1 MSGHSK
7 WSTIKRKKG
16 KADAQRGKIFTRLI
30 RELTIAA
37 RSGGGDP
44 TSNPRLRTAIDNAKA
59 NNMPNAN
66 IERAIKKGTGDIPGE
81 TIEEINYEGYAP
93 GGVAL
98 LIETM
103 TDNRNRTTSEVR
115 HILTKLG
122 GRMGEVGS
130 VAYLFKQKGLIV
142 VEKRDGLSEDDLI
155 MIALDA
161 GAEDVSDEGDSW
173 EITTDPSAVGE
184 VTAALKGA
192 GIVPD
197 EAEVVRLP
205 MTTVPLGRDAAGKV
219 LRMVEELEDND
230 DVHRVSANFDIPDE
244 FLEELSS

>member
-16 KADAQRGKIFTRLI
+16 KADAARGKVFTRLI
-30 RELTIAA
+30 RELTLAA
-37 RSGGGDP
+37 RNGGGDP
-44 TSNPRLRTAIDNAKA
+44 AANPRLRTAIDNARA

-81 TIEEINYEGYAP
+81 MIEEITYEGYAA

-98 LIETM
+98 LIETV

-130 VAYLFKQKGLIV
+130 VAYLFSQKGLIE
-142 VEKRDGLSEDDLI
+142 VEKKEGVSEDDLM

-173 EITTDPSAVGE
+173 EITTEPSAMAGV
-184 VTAALKGA
+184 ADALKEA
-192 GIVPD
+192 GITP
-197 EAEVVRLP
+197 ENAEVVRLP
-205 MTTVPLGRDAAGKV
+205 ANTVPLDREAAGKV
-219 LRMVEELEDND
+219 LRLVETLEDND

-244 FLEELSS
+244 ILEELSS